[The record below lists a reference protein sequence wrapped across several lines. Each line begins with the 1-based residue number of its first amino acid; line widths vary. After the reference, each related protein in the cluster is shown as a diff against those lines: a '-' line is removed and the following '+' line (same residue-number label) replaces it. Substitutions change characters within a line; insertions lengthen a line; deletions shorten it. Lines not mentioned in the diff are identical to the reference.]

1 MRVVATTLHL
11 LHLLAL
17 LPNGALAQP
26 ARCDEAAITGRL
38 RALDGACSAGA
49 PAALPTSCSP
59 ECGAAL
65 VPLMSSCSAAV
76 RAAVDALTLARL
88 TSLSALCDTVPRA
101 EVVDAIRECSATP
114 PDLAPARTVP
124 TGGHRRALQDDEALA
139 DDMTVPQLLGYLD
152 DCLEGDAKAV
162 VAPGPP
168 PALPPPPL
176 QRLPSSDDD
185 STPAGFAEAYRV
197 TGCRDPLGCGTFT
210 RTKASC
216 DGSPG
221 RRWQLSC
228 DGPSSPTTCGRCA
241 PVYLKDGAGEDGPVL
256 FREVLTEGRS
266 RWDIVQGVNGYN
278 GRALDMCGG
287 ELLGSTNPVRVSRH
301 TSQRSLHCIALV
313 SFRAMM
319 AVCLRC
325 LAELWVAA

>member
-1 MRVVATTLHL
+1 VLCRSAHGPAYQ
-11 LHLLAL
+11 LLAGVRRG
-17 LPNGALAQP
+17 PGAAYELVQRRRAGGGRRAHAGAADQP
-26 ARCDEAAITGRL
+26 ERAVRHSATCRGRG
-38 RALDGACSAGA
+38 RDPRVFCHSAG
-49 PAALPTSCSP
+49 P
-59 ECGAAL
+59 GA
-65 VPLMSSCSAAV
+65 SA
-76 RAAVDALTLARL
+76 D
-88 TSLSALCDTVPRA
+88 SA
-101 EVVDAIRECSATP
+101 
-114 PDLAPARTVP
+114 
-124 TGGHRRALQDDEALA
+124 HRRALQDDEALA
-139 DDMTVPQLLGYLD
+139 DDMTVPQLIGYLD
-152 DCLEGDAKAV
+152 DCLEGDAKPA

-185 STPAGFAEAYRV
+185 STPAAFAEAYRV
-197 TGCRDPLGCGTFT
+197 TGCRDPLGCGTFA